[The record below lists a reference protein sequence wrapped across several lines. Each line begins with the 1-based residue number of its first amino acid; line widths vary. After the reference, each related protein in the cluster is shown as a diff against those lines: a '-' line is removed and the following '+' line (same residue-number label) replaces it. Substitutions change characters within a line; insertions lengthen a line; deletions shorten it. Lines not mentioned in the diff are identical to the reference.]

1 VCLFQ
6 TPASLALCSSW
17 KKARWGI
24 LSCIAHSKKALS
36 WTHRMWNHRQSL
48 PTTIPLE
55 SVLAQQPEPSLRP
68 KDLSIIHQTTN
79 TSDARCVSW
88 ILRNIADPEALDAAV
103 QLAGVIRWFDDGINV
118 GLPCDLSFRCLGL
131 QRLCISPR
139 LNHTKNYRELVDIVF
154 GSPESEAIAV
164 LLLAWTTTGYSFH
177 PQALLGICTAHLVDP
192 PPGYRSPQ
200 GCGVFLCALSNSSFI
215 RDSRGWGGEIYRTAK
230 PSPCHNRGYG

>member
-1 VCLFQ
+1 
-6 TPASLALCSSW
+6 
-17 KKARWGI
+17 
-24 LSCIAHSKKALS
+24 
-36 WTHRMWNHRQSL
+36 MWNHRQSL

-192 PPGYRSPQ
+192 PPPRVPFSPRLRSLLMRSVEFIIYK
-200 GCGVFLCALSNSSFI
+200 GFEGVGW
-215 RDSRGWGGEIYRTAK
+215 RDLPNCQAISVSQPRIWIVRATGKG
-230 PSPCHNRGYG
+230 SP